1 MLHEQTKGK
10 PVPMLFGSLGD
21 NRGRQGDDQCI
32 ESHVPLAT
40 RPSFSSAVPPSPT
53 DSLLFRLAAAGTLLL
68 LGFTAWRYPP
78 LTLALVLAC
87 AVMFWVCAWAATRL
101 LGYRGART
109 LIGLAL
115 AMGWFAEQ
123 MGSTHGWFFGRYTYT
138 EVLGPRLGDVPL
150 AIPLMWFALSLIG
163 YVMASLMLWRRPVHA
178 HPGFRGG
185 LLTAWVAAMV
195 ITAFDLGADPYFVFV
210 LKAWIMQKTDGG
222 WFGETLQGF
231 AGWMAVALIIQCS
244 FQALAAP
251 RRSPPAKDG
260 APLAALALVLIYA
273 SGLVFQVLLG
283 HPIEVRAIA
292 FFAMGLPVVLAWAAW
307 HQWSR
312 PQHRVAPASPD
323 AGPDLAPM
331 AMVADPLA
339 DMAVAQLV
347 GRWTDDGRVTGEGA
361 ARLAQVNRLMADWT
375 HNAGLV
381 PDGTVLPGN
390 EDQSVPAVLTRYLAQ
405 GQGLPDWADRQKIA
419 RAEAI
424 FMEHGPLSCTLL
436 FCSSLP
442 ECYVMPQLAEV
453 LQIAGQLEKHTEH
466 RIRQT
471 AAMVFPVMMKGGLTD
486 PDGSGVAQVLKVR
499 LIHATIR
506 HLILRGDPSHVRGQV
521 ARRAAPDLSVGL
533 HTALSN
539 HGWNVDAQGLPCN
552 QLELA
557 YTLLTFSHSFL
568 QGMRTLGQGLPPEDE
583 EAYLHAWNVMG
594 HVLGV
599 RRELMAWN
607 MDEAQA
613 LFARMQAQGPLL
625 PGQTDPRPP
634 LGQALVAAMAR
645 TIRLPVLRDLPVP
658 LTRWLIGPDTAA
670 RIGIHGH
677 VSWATRFVFQ
687 AGRMLVAVTDGVVGL
702 VQPGFSLSR
711 LFTRVVGYHFLTR
724 FLMDQTRPLALPD
737 RVLAPMGELVAG
749 WGHDHRA
756 PGWAN
761 RLEDRWTT
769 PGEWRSAHATVQP
782 GSVEKP

>member
-1 MLHEQTKGK
+1 
-10 PVPMLFGSLGD
+10 V
-21 NRGRQGDDQCI
+21 
-32 ESHVPLAT
+32 AT
-40 RPSFSSAVPPSPT
+40 PPPFSSAAHPSPT
-53 DSLLFRLAAAGTLLL
+53 DRTLFRLAAAGTLLL

-78 LTLALVLAC
+78 LTLVLVLAC
-87 AVMFWVCAWAATRL
+87 VVMFWVCAWAATRL
-101 LGYRGART
+101 LGVRAARV
-109 LIGLAL
+109 LMGLAL
-115 AMGWFAEQ
+115 GLGWFAEQ
-123 MGSTHGWFFGRYTYT
+123 MGSSHGWFFGRYTYT

-163 YVMASLMLWRRPVHA
+163 YVMACLMLWRRPVHA

-251 RRSPPAKDG
+251 RRSPPPADG
-260 APLAALALVLIYA
+260 APLAVLALLLIYA

-312 PQHRVAPASPD
+312 PRHRVAALLPG

-331 AMVADPLA
+331 AMEADPLA
-339 DMAVAQLV
+339 DLTVAELV
-347 GRWTDDGRVTGEGA
+347 GHWTDDGRVTGEGA
-361 ARLAQVNRLMADWT
+361 KRLAQANRLMAGWT
-375 HNAGLV
+375 HNAVLA
-381 PDGTVLPGN
+381 PDGTVVPAN
-390 EDQSVPAVLTRYLAQ
+390 EDKSVPAALARYLAQ
-405 GQGLPDWADRQKIA
+405 GNRLPDWADRQKMA

-453 LQIAGQLEKHTEH
+453 LHIAGQLEKHTEH

-486 PDGSGVAQVLKVR
+486 PAGSGVAQVLKVR
-499 LIHATIR
+499 LIHATVR
-506 HLILRGDPSHVRGQV
+506 HLILRGDPGRVRGVV
-521 ARRAAPDLSVGL
+521 ARRGASDPSVGL
-533 HTALSN
+533 HAALSA
-539 HGWNVDAQGLPCN
+539 HGWDVDGQGLPCN

-568 QGMRTLGQGLPPEDE
+568 QGMRTLGQGLPPDDE

-599 RRELMAWN
+599 RRELMAWT

-613 LFARMQAQGPLL
+613 LFTRMQAQGRLL
-625 PGQTDPRPP
+625 PGQADPRPA

-645 TIRLPVLRDLPVP
+645 SIGLPVLRGLPVP
-658 LTRWLIGPDTAA
+658 LTRWLVGPDTAA
-670 RIGIHGH
+670 RIGIDGH

-687 AGRMLVAVTDGVVGL
+687 AGRMMVAVADGVLGL
-702 VQPGFSLSR
+702 LQPGFSLSR
-711 LFTRVVGYHFLTR
+711 LFTRVVGYHMLTR

-737 RVLAPMGELVAG
+737 RVLDPMGDLVAG

-756 PGWAN
+756 PGWLN
-761 RLEDRWTT
+761 RLEDRLTT
-769 PGEWRSAHATVQP
+769 RGDWRSADATVQP
-782 GSVEKP
+782 ALQEKR